1 MTLLSRETI
10 FRQIEADC
18 VDPIQEPVTV
28 EYDNRLQMPLNFQ
41 YLGRNFEIM
50 ERIGAYRAGTHDP
63 SIMYLVR
70 AREGIFALYVD
81 LDAPPWGQLRR
92 GQWVL
97 HFRVEE
103 PEQDT
108 MLVDMKLKRAADF
121 HGHLCPELVI
131 GYRASGYALK
141 RLALELFS
149 ATSLRVI
156 AENTTSALDAI
167 QHVTGCTIGNGRLVV
182 HDHGK
187 HAYTFVNSEGLGLRL
202 LLKPEA
208 LPTAE
213 FLDFEARLQT
223 PLVTLYDTARFQ
235 VVLDT
240 RVAVLR
246 QLSDEALFETQSTTL
261 ELSLDT
267 LTSALIRC
275 AGCGELTAPTH
286 LTLKAGKRL
295 CQACLSQAVD
305 CELR

>member
-1 MTLLSRETI
+1 MTLLRRETI
-10 FRQIEADC
+10 LRQIEAEC
-18 VDPIQEPVTV
+18 VDPIQEPITV
-28 EYDNRLQMPLNFQ
+28 EYDNRLQMPLSFQ
-41 YLGRNFEIM
+41 YLGQRFAIS
-50 ERIGAYRAGTHDP
+50 ERLGTYRVGLYDP

-70 AREGIFALYVD
+70 AREGVFALYVD
-81 LDAPPWGQLRR
+81 LDAPPYVNLGR

-97 HFRVEE
+97 HFRVQE
-103 PEQDT
+103 PEQET

-121 HGHLCPELVI
+121 HGHLCPDLVI
-131 GYRASGYALK
+131 GYRASCYALQ
-141 RLALELFS
+141 RLALDLFS

-156 AENTTSALDAI
+156 AENNTSALDAI

-213 FLDFEARLQT
+213 FLDLEARLQT
-223 PLVTLYDTARFQ
+223 STVTLHDTARFQ

-240 RVAVLR
+240 RVAALL
-246 QLSDEALFETQSTTL
+246 QLSDEALFTLQSVTL
-261 ELSLDT
+261 EPPTDK
-267 LTSALIRC
+267 LTSAMMNC

-286 LTLKAGKRL
+286 LAVVDGQHL
-295 CQACLSQAVD
+295 CPQCRDNS
-305 CELR
+305 